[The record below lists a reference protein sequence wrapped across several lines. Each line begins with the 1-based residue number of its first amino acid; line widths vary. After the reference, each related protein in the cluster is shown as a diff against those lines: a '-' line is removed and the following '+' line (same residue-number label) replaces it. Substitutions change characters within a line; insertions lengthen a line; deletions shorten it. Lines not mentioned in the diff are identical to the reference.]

1 MSQEQRH
8 PLVAGTCPQVV
19 LHAVDT
25 LVINVRYADEHGKPT
40 RVLLPV
46 PIPWTFQNVSFL
58 IHPHGAGKGQWRW
71 LLTSKLLNLSIGLGK
86 LNGIVAKVRC
96 SSDYL
101 WECEDFATAVVE
113 VSLFLYGLFGE
124 HIAGFTK

>member
-1 MSQEQRH
+1 
-8 PLVAGTCPQVV
+8 
-19 LHAVDT
+19 
-25 LVINVRYADEHGKPT
+25 
-40 RVLLPV
+40 VLLDEQFIPLLNEWPAHAKVEEKPV

>member
-1 MSQEQRH
+1 
-8 PLVAGTCPQVV
+8 
-19 LHAVDT
+19 VDT

-40 RVLLPV
+40 RVLLDEQFIPLLNEWPAHAKVEEKPV